1 MNWVLILG
9 GLIPLWTAL
18 MIIYVNR
25 SAGAQRPVKPVEAAP
40 DEDYDYEPAQEKP
53 ARKGRLNILRGLGLG
68 RLRNLRAKLPAEKK
82 QADDAPA
89 EDQAPVEEAPQ
100 DQPELKPGSADAG
113 LDLSDE
119 RRMWGA
125 TFIALAGACAV
136 NGIYLA
142 LDYVFREYRTVLG
155 MRLPMAGTLQ
165 AASGMSL
172 LILGTLVIVSSAK
185 TGLKLLKG

>member
-1 MNWVLILG
+1 
-9 GLIPLWTAL
+9 
-18 MIIYVNR
+18 MIIIVNR
-25 SAGAQRPVKPVEAAP
+25 SASTQRPVKPVEAPP

-53 ARKGRLNILRGLGLG
+53 AKERPAHRGPLSALRGLGLG
-68 RLRNLRAKLPAEKK
+68 RLRNLRVKLPAKKK
-82 QADDAPA
+82 QAEDAPA
-89 EDQAPVEEAPQ
+89 EDQAPIEELPQ
-100 DQPELKPGSADAG
+100 DQPKPEPGPPAAG

-119 RRMWGA
+119 RKMWGA

-155 MRLPMAGTLQ
+155 MKMPMAGTLQ

>member
-1 MNWVLILG
+1 LNWVLLLG

-25 SAGAQRPVKPVEAAP
+25 SASAQRPVKPVEATP

-53 ARKGRLNILRGLGLG
+53 ARRGPLSALRGLGLG
-68 RLRNLRAKLPAEKK
+68 RLRSLRAKHPAKKK
-82 QADDAPA
+82 QVEATA
-89 EDQAPVEEAPQ
+89 EDQAPIEELPQ
-100 DQPELKPGSADAG
+100 DQPKPEPGPPAAG
-113 LDLSDE
+113 IDLSDE

-136 NGIYLA
+136 NGIYLG

-155 MRLPMAGTLQ
+155 MRLPMAGALQ

>member
-1 MNWVLILG
+1 
-9 GLIPLWTAL
+9 

-25 SAGAQRPVKPVEAAP
+25 SAGTQKPVKQIEAAS

-53 ARKGRLNILRGLGLG
+53 ARRSSLNPLKGLG
-68 RLRNLRAKLPAEKK
+68 RLRSLIKPPAKKK
-82 QADDAPA
+82 KVEDAQEEEQTPI
-89 EDQAPVEEAPQ
+89 EDAPQ
-100 DQPELKPGSADAG
+100 DQPKPEPGPPAAG
-113 LDLSDE
+113 IDLSDE

-136 NGIYLA
+136 NGVYLG

-155 MRLPMAGTLQ
+155 MKLPMAGTLQ

-172 LILGTLVIVSSAK
+172 LILGTLVIASSAK